1 MSRVLAFSL
10 TAVSLALG
18 AGLVRAVDLDD
29 DAVATTMET
38 LGERLFFDVNLS
50 ANRTQAC
57 ASCHQPDFAFSDAG
71 AMGSLGDDG
80 VSIGDRNAPPVTYA
94 AMIPPFHQNE
104 AGEWVGGQFWDGRA
118 SRLEDQAGGPPLSP
132 GEMGMKS
139 AAHVVAR
146 LSEDPVY
153 VSAFA
158 ELFPGDVLADADAG
172 YAAMTEAIAAF
183 ERTAIFMPF
192 DSRYDRFLRGEIELT
207 RQEELGRVLFFS
219 QQFTNCNIC
228 HQLQA
233 SAVHPQ
239 ETFSDYRFHNVG
251 TPENLDLRAMNGV
264 PVGTKDLGLAAN

>member
-1 MSRVLAFSL
+1 M
-10 TAVSLALG
+10 
-18 AGLVRAVDLDD
+18 
-29 DAVATTMET
+29 
-38 LGERLFFDVNLS
+38 
-50 ANRTQAC
+50 
-57 ASCHQPDFAFSDAG
+57 
-71 AMGSLGDDG
+71 
-80 VSIGDRNAPPVTYA
+80 
-94 AMIPPFHQNE
+94 
-104 AGEWVGGQFWDGRA
+104 
-118 SRLEDQAGGPPLSP
+118 
-132 GEMGMKS
+132 
-139 AAHVVAR
+139 VAR

-264 PVGTKDLGLAAN
+264 PVGTKDLGLAANPALAGDPAAEGRFRTPSLRNVAVTGPYMHNGVFDDLRTVVLFYNQYNTRSEARRINPETGEHFGPPQVAHTLAMDELTHGPALEDERIDAIVAFLKTLTDARYEHQLEP